1 MSERGVEEQA
11 VDRDGDLL
19 ENGTA
24 AVLEVTDGAL
34 AKVLEIR
41 DGQDDEP
48 STLALLVDVAGVN
61 GVDYVYDLAFVP
73 VSELPDDSHRWSVL
87 SDGPSGA
94 SAVLEMAVGS
104 DSRSKLAGATLD
116 LPSNPAQGGLVI
128 RNPNRPN
135 PLGDVG
141 GLELVGE
148 VPERIEQLLDQNV
161 NPMLASHGGFATLIG
176 VDGHTAYVTM
186 GGGCQGC
193 AMSQA
198 TLTEGIQRAI
208 LEAVPEITEVVD
220 ATDHSA
226 GDNPFYS

>member
-1 MSERGVEEQA
+1 MSEQVVDELEA
-11 VDRDGDLL
+11 VM
-19 ENGTA
+19 
-24 AVLEVTDGAL
+24 EVTDGAL
-34 AKVLEIR
+34 AKVLEVR
-41 DGQDDEP
+41 DSQDDEP
-48 STLALLVDVAGVN
+48 GGLALLIDVTGVN

-73 VSELPDDSHRWSVL
+73 VLELPDDCHRWTVPAAG
-87 SDGPSGA
+87 DNA
-94 SAVLEMAVGS
+94 LEMAVGAE
-104 DSRSKLAGATLD
+104 SRSKLAGATLD
-116 LPSNPAQGGLVI
+116 LPGNPVQGGLVI

-135 PLGDVG
+135 PLGDVAQ
-141 GLELVGE
+141 LDLTGE
-148 VPERIEQLLDQNV
+148 VPERIEQLLVQSV
-161 NPMLASHGGFATLIG
+161 NPMLASHGGFATLVG

>member
-1 MSERGVEEQA
+1 MGDILTTERGMEVS
-11 VDRDGDLL
+11 DGAL
-19 ENGTA
+19 NK
-24 AVLEVTDGAL
+24 VLEV
-34 AKVLEIR
+34 R
-41 DGQDDEP
+41 DSQDDGEDP
-48 STLALLVDVAGVN
+48 TTLSLLIDVTGVS

-73 VSELPDDSHRWSVL
+73 IVELPDDCHRWTVSADA
-87 SDGPSGA
+87 DGKTGA
-94 SAVLEMAVGS
+94 TLDMAVG
-104 DSRSKLAGATLD
+104 DESRSKLAGATLD
-116 LPSNPAQGGLVI
+116 LPSNPVQGGLVI

-141 GLELVGE
+141 ELELTGE
-148 VPERIEQLLDQNV
+148 VPERIEQLLEKTV

-176 VDGHTAYVTM
+176 VDTHTAYVTM

-193 AMSQA
+193 SMSQA

-208 LEAVPEITEVVD
+208 VEAVPEITDVVD